1 MVERVG
7 CMVKRGD
14 GPYGHM
20 AIKIGH
26 YILSHP
32 HRGKIAIR
40 NTQTEEAGL
49 FKVEDIIAL
58 IDKYFAENF

>member
-1 MVERVG
+1 
-7 CMVKRGD
+7 
-14 GPYGHM
+14 M

-32 HRGKIAIR
+32 HRDKIAIR
-40 NTQTEEAGL
+40 NTQTEEAGVFNL
-49 FKVEDIIAL
+49 EEIVAL